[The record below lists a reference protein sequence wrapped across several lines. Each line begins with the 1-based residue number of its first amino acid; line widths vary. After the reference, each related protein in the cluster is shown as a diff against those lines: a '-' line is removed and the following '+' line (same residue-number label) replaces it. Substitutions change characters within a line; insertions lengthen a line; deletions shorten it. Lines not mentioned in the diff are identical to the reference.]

1 MDTLDD
7 EFVRGDEIRE
17 ARIFGLEKRFAALD
31 EIAFEG
37 GLSVDESGN
46 DIATEGVFEFE
57 DHDIAWQDT
66 CAVHG
71 VAPDFEGEDSG
82 ASREMEGVE
91 VDGEKALWFLVL
103 IGGKACGDGAEDG
116 DERVVRIGE

>member
-46 DIATEGVFEFE
+46 DIAT
-57 DHDIAWQDT
+57 
-66 CAVHG
+66 
-71 VAPDFEGEDSG
+71 
-82 ASREMEGVE
+82 
-91 VDGEKALWFLVL
+91 
-103 IGGKACGDGAEDG
+103 
-116 DERVVRIGE
+116 

>member
-71 VAPDFEGEDSG
+71 VAPDFEGEDPGS
-82 ASREMEGVE
+82 SREMEGVE

-103 IGGKACGDGAEDG
+103 IGGNACGDGAEDG